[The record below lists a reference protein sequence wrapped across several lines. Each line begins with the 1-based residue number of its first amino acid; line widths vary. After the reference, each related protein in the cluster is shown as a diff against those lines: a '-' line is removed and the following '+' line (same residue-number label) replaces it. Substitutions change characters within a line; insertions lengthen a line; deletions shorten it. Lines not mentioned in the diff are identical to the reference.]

1 MAHIRGYAADDGCH
15 RWQYWGM
22 GRYATLASQDDAQ
35 EIQVW
40 HTCNSHHADCLG
52 GLSAHN
58 SITMA
63 NRRIEEKN
71 VVEQMIRLYC
81 QQCEGHKE
89 LCPSCRELLD
99 YAHRRLDRCRY
110 GEDKPTC
117 KKCTTH
123 CYRPDMKEK
132 IRKVMRWAGPRMII
146 YHPLASIR
154 HLFRENFTLNN
165 EFI

>member
-1 MAHIRGYAADDGCH
+1 MAHIRGYTADDCRHWRQH
-15 RWQYWGM
+15 RSLE
-22 GRYATLASQDDAQ
+22 RYATLASQDNAQ
-35 EIQVW
+35 EVQVW
-40 HTCNSHHADCLG
+40 HTSNNDHAGLLS

-63 NRRIEEKN
+63 NRCIEEKN

-81 QQCEGHKE
+81 QQSEGHNE

-99 YAHRRLDRCRY
+99 YVHRRLDRCRY

-117 KKCTTH
+117 KKCPTH
-123 CYRPDMKEK
+123 CYRPEMKEK
-132 IRKVMRWAGPRMII
+132 IRTVMRWAGPRMII

-154 HLFRENFTLNN
+154 HLLRE
-165 EFI
+165 I

>member
-1 MAHIRGYAADDGCH
+1 MAYIRGYTADDGCH

-35 EIQVW
+35 KIQVW
-40 HTCNSHHADCLG
+40 HTSNHHHADCLG

-58 SITMA
+58 FITMA

-81 QQCEGHKE
+81 QQCEGHNE

-154 HLFRENFTLNN
+154 HLLREKFHF
-165 EFI
+165 E